1 MKNFKYEVN
10 TYMDG
15 EEVILR
21 TNNPRNAIH
30 AFFEALEIHAHVNI
44 VDGTTGEVLAIANC
58 PDMDNYTTDEMA
70 LMMLGYLMEAE
81 WGHAEAEEAECV
93 DCEDEDSDLP
103 TCGLCGGDVVN
114 GVCNCCGRRVEP
126 YVERVPDIGE
136 VMVALVKQMADELG
150 VETIPLPG
158 RNLDVSPCLLPI
170 PKGLPS

>member
-1 MKNFKYEVN
+1 MMNFKYEVN

-15 EEVILR
+15 EEVIFR
-21 TNNPRNAIH
+21 TNNPRNAIA
-30 AFFEALEIHAHVNI
+30 AFFGAMESDAHVNI

-58 PDMDNYTTDEMA
+58 PDTDNYTTDEMA

-81 WGHAEAEEAECV
+81 WGHAEA
-93 DCEDEDSDLP
+93 EDEDSDLP

-150 VETIPLPG
+150 VEAIPM
-158 RNLDVSPCLLPI
+158 